1 MDTIYAFINWYVLA
15 VLLSALLDTAANLL
29 LARSE
34 GFKRKILGFS
44 ALAMVGLAFVVLS
57 FSVRGLDLAV
67 AYAMWGGFG
76 ILGTSLGGWLLFG
89 QRIKTSGWAGI
100 VLLIGGMT
108 MLHAS

>member
-1 MDTIYAFINWYVLA
+1 MTLSLNFINWYVVA
-15 VLLSALLDTAANLL
+15 ILLSAMLDTGANLL

-34 GFKRKILGFS
+34 GFKRRLLGCM

-57 FSVRGLDLAV
+57 FAVRGLDLAV

-89 QRIKTSGWAGI
+89 QRVKPCAWAGI
-100 VLLIGGMT
+100 VLLIGGMGL
-108 MLHAS
+108 LHTS

>member
-1 MDTIYAFINWYVLA
+1 MESFLSFFNIYVVA
-15 VLLSALLDTAANLL
+15 VFVSALLDIGANLL

-34 GFKRKILGFS
+34 GFKRRVLGFS

-67 AYAMWGGFG
+67 AYALWGGLG

-89 QRIKTSGWAGI
+89 QGIKPCAWAGM
-100 VLLIGGMT
+100 VLLIGGMGL
-108 MLHAS
+108 LHTS